1 MKVWVYIYFMQVYMF
16 MKSKWL
22 IQYELYFIGEEVEE
36 RVTLANLSSSMTAE
50 LLVSISFTW
59 SSPVISLQAE
69 LCATEYI
76 TCLHSV
82 PVLLNY
88 ELKETSCESGTWQL
102 TAWKTIC
109 SQTAQCT
116 FKQTFA
122 NGYKSWSELYANQKK
137 RETAHKREIITR
149 IELHFWL

>member
-1 MKVWVYIYFMQVYMF
+1 
-16 MKSKWL
+16 
-22 IQYELYFIGEEVEE
+22 
-36 RVTLANLSSSMTAE
+36 MTAE
-50 LLVSISFTW
+50 LLVSISFSW
-59 SSPVISLQAE
+59 STTVISLQAE

-88 ELKETSCESGTWQL
+88 ELGETSCVSGTWQL
-102 TAWKTIC
+102 TALKTIF

-122 NGYKSWSELYANQKK
+122 NGSDLYS
-137 RETAHKREIITR
+137 T
-149 IELHFWL
+149 LL

>member
-1 MKVWVYIYFMQVYMF
+1 MKR
-16 MKSKWL
+16 KWL
-22 IQYELYFIGEEVEE
+22 IQYELYFKGEAVEE

-59 SSPVISLQAE
+59 STPVISLQAE

-88 ELKETSCESGTWQL
+88 ELKETSCVSGT
-102 TAWKTIC
+102 
-109 SQTAQCT
+109 
-116 FKQTFA
+116 
-122 NGYKSWSELYANQKK
+122 
-137 RETAHKREIITR
+137 
-149 IELHFWL
+149 